1 MGQQGP
7 SWAVLNKKYR
17 ATTVNSVYSC
27 TWWVVNWQTTQLS
40 NLAQLPFPQVV
51 RSMAKG
57 PSAGQSTMIILFDQ
71 FLGITH
77 FNKEGGEA
85 GPFQEEM

>member
-1 MGQQGP
+1 
-7 SWAVLNKKYR
+7 
-17 ATTVNSVYSC
+17 
-27 TWWVVNWQTTQLS
+27 
-40 NLAQLPFPQVV
+40 V
-51 RSMAKG
+51 RTMAKG

>member
-1 MGQQGP
+1 
-7 SWAVLNKKYR
+7 
-17 ATTVNSVYSC
+17 
-27 TWWVVNWQTTQLS
+27 
-40 NLAQLPFPQVV
+40 
-51 RSMAKG
+51 MAKG

-85 GPFQEEM
+85 GPFQEEMQLPLCPTVSRPPFLV